1 VPAAAPRDPRPAVA
15 GPDADATPYRAGP
28 GWPRATGG
36 RSGHH
41 QPRARVRAIE
51 ATAVEEPRSWSAP
64 ATRARL
70 ADHRPLA
77 HRVGASGPDVLPAP
91 VPSPS
96 PDLAVLRGREARPGG
111 PPHPRESGERHRFVA
126 LARQRLAGGGIP
138 FGLVTPPPSRSPA
151 PDRPPA
157 PRPGYPG
164 VAADDLV
171 ACFARAVEEAGGVC
185 HQVVGQVPDLLLD
198 HLVAELD
205 AWDVVVADHPDARD
219 VGERLADRG
228 VEVAPAGRDA
238 AGRAVL
244 GVTSAVAGI
253 AATGAVVLD
262 RAAGGGPL
270 PASLPPAHLCLLPV
284 ERLVAAPA
292 DVLRALG
299 TGPGGA
305 VPASLCL
312 VTGPARRGDIEGL
325 LTAGVPGPGALHVV
339 VVSPPP
345 EGAGSR

>member
-1 VPAAAPRDPRPAVA
+1 
-15 GPDADATPYRAGP
+15 
-28 GWPRATGG
+28 
-36 RSGHH
+36 
-41 QPRARVRAIE
+41 
-51 ATAVEEPRSWSAP
+51 
-64 ATRARL
+64 
-70 ADHRPLA
+70 
-77 HRVGASGPDVLPAP
+77 
-91 VPSPS
+91 
-96 PDLAVLRGREARPGG
+96 
-111 PPHPRESGERHRFVA
+111 VA
-126 LARQRLAGGGIP
+126 LARQRLTGGGIP
-138 FGLVTPPPSRSPA
+138 FGLVTAPPTRSAA

-157 PRPGYPG
+157 PRPGYPR
-164 VAADDLV
+164 VTADDLV
-171 ACFARAVEEAGGVC
+171 GCFARAVEEAGGVC
-185 HQVVGQVPDLLLD
+185 HQVVGRVPDLLLD

-228 VEVAPAGRDA
+228 AEVAPAGRDA

-299 TGPGGA
+299 MGPGGA

-339 VVSPPP
+339 VVSPSP